1 MTKNNKAPKVF
12 SWKNL
17 QSLKNIFLYFF
28 LAILIFLAILVLWK
42 QYKEKQTKPQAPAV
56 VEQTLQPSSTPA
68 TPTKELVQ
76 PKILDLSQ
84 QLITIQLFEGIL
96 EGWIPLNVLKTYLQ
110 KNTNP
115 ESQTL
120 LLTLAPLMECPTY
133 EELFRALTSD
143 LFTSKSLWERIKSKA
158 KSLINIKKIE
168 GGSASGT
175 TNIKDVEAALGEKN
189 LQKALTLF
197 ENLPNEDKESL
208 AAWKQKVQERLKIE
222 TLFKG
227 LLLKLSQGQNG

>member
-1 MTKNNKAPKVF
+1 
-12 SWKNL
+12 
-17 QSLKNIFLYFF
+17 
-28 LAILIFLAILVLWK
+28 
-42 QYKEKQTKPQAPAV
+42 
-56 VEQTLQPSSTPA
+56 
-68 TPTKELVQ
+68 
-76 PKILDLSQ
+76 LSQ

>member
-84 QLITIQLFEGIL
+84 QLITIQLFEGI
-96 EGWIPLNVLKTYLQ
+96 GQ
-110 KNTNP
+110 
-115 ESQTL
+115 
-120 LLTLAPLMECPTY
+120 A
-133 EELFRALTSD
+133 
-143 LFTSKSLWERIKSKA
+143 KA
-158 KSLINIKKIE
+158 AE
-168 GGSASGT
+168 
-175 TNIKDVEAALGEKN
+175 
-189 LQKALTLF
+189 
-197 ENLPNEDKESL
+197 
-208 AAWKQKVQERLKIE
+208 
-222 TLFKG
+222 
-227 LLLKLSQGQNG
+227 